1 MEKEVAMGAVVGKR
15 KREQDKVVA
24 LELSSKIRASKEE
37 GVDIKMNLPLRTS
50 LLLNKELAV

>member
-1 MEKEVAMGAVVGKR
+1 MKKVVGKR

-37 GVDIKMNLPLRTS
+37 GADIEMNLPLRTR